1 MIRAKTM
8 LNYYR
13 DGIEIDQT
21 EAFQRAGE
29 AMLCSGGDIEELNS
43 IIWRMEEDEEAR
55 EIFESISRIEVMK
68 RGE

>member
-1 MIRAKTM
+1 M

-43 IIWRMEEDEEAR
+43 IIWRMNECEEAR
-55 EIFESISRIEVMK
+55 EIFESISRIEVVK
-68 RGE
+68 GGE